1 MPPPEVCRAC
11 GSQDLRPAGRPTTRV
26 VCARCGRCWEDAG
39 RGPQVDA
46 LTCPGCPQRGRCEAC
61 LTWLAEEMTHRHV
74 LADGQELLVRPL
86 VAGDRDELAAGFAEL
101 SLRSRQLRF
110 FQAPDEL
117 DAKHLDHLTN
127 LDYRDHFACAGFLLG
142 GPVPVGVGVAR
153 YLRDRD
159 DPELAEV
166 AVTVLDAHQRRGIGT
181 ILTRELAAVAAS
193 RGIRR
198 FVSFLHWEND
208 VAIDLLVQEGAR
220 ITWEEPGVAR
230 VELDVPVAVEDVEES
245 FPRRILRLIGELN
258 DTFERWGR

>member
-1 MPPPEVCRAC
+1 MPPREVCPAC
-11 GSQDLRPAGRPTTRV
+11 GSPELRPAGPPTTRV

-46 LTCPGCPQRGRCEAC
+46 LTCPGCLQRGRCEAC

-74 LADGQELLVRPL
+74 LADGEELLVRPL
-86 VAGDRDELAAGFAEL
+86 VASDRYELAAGFAEL

-110 FQAPDEL
+110 FQPPHEL

-127 LDYRDHFACAGFLLG
+127 VDYHDHFACAAFLLG

-166 AVTVLDAHQRRGIGT
+166 AVTVLDLHQRRGIGT
-181 ILTRELAAVAAS
+181 ILTRELAAAAAA
-193 RGIRR
+193 RGVRR
-198 FVSFLHWEND
+198 FVSFLRWDND
-208 VAIDLLVQEGAR
+208 VAIDLLAQEGAR
-220 ITWEEPGVAR
+220 VSWEEPGIAR
-230 VELDVPVAVEDVEES
+230 VELDVPAATEDVEDS
-245 FPRRILRLIGELN
+245 LLRRILRLIGELN
-258 DTFERWGR
+258 QTLERWGR